1 MNQISRRRR
10 SFVLVLAGVLLLA
23 VAAPGVAN
31 AAHSVTKVRIS
42 GAECEA
48 AMAASGESARR
59 ACYVVVE
66 TGGGSQGGGSQGGI
80 ITAAGCYVPPGYT
93 HCGSTWVKSQSILL
107 LWSVTATATYV
118 RNSSTGKVSWQSVT
132 CTQGAF
138 GYTVTIRWCGS
149 YHNGLPD
156 TNYGANFDVA
166 FIWQGSPITVS
177 HGMRASINGFT
188 GNQCCIRGW

>member
-1 MNQISRRRR
+1 MSGVNQISRRWRR
-10 SFVLVLAGVLLLA
+10 SGVLLAGLLLLHIA
-23 VAAPGVAN
+23 GSGVAS
-31 AAHSVTKVRIS
+31 AAQSVTKVRLT
-42 GAECEA
+42 GAECAA
-48 AMAASGESARR
+48 AMAVSGQTARK

-66 TGGGSQGGGSQGGI
+66 TGSGSASAV
-80 ITAAGCYVPPGYT
+80 AAASCYVPTGYT

-132 CTQGAF
+132 CTQSAI

-188 GNQCCIRGW
+188 GNRCCIQGW

>member
-1 MNQISRRRR
+1 VNQISRRRR

-23 VAAPGVAN
+23 MAAPGVAN
-31 AAHSVTKVRIS
+31 AAQSVSKVRIS

-48 AMAASGESARR
+48 AMAASGEPARK
-59 ACYVVVE
+59 ACFVVVE

-93 HCGSTWVKSQSILL
+93 HCGSTWVKSQSVLL

-132 CTQGAF
+132 CTQSAF

-177 HGMRASINGFT
+177 HGMRASINGHT
-188 GNQCCIRGW
+188 GYSCCLQSW

>member
-1 MNQISRRRR
+1 VNQISRRRR

-23 VAAPGVAN
+23 VAAPGVAS
-31 AAHSVTKVRIS
+31 AAQSVTKVRIS

-48 AMAASGESARR
+48 AMAASGESTRK

-132 CTQGAF
+132 CTQTAI

-149 YHNGLPD
+149 YHSGLPD

-166 FIWQGSPITVS
+166 FIWKGSPITVS
-177 HGMRASINGFT
+177 HGMRASINGYT
-188 GNQCCIRGW
+188 GNQCCIQGW

>member
-1 MNQISRRRR
+1 MNHLSRHRG
-10 SFVLVLAGVLLLA
+10 FVLALAAALLLS
-23 VAAPGVAN
+23 VAAPGVAG
-31 AAHSVTKVRIS
+31 AAQGVTKVRIT
-42 GAECEA
+42 GAECQA
-48 AMAASGESARR
+48 AMAATGESARK
-59 ACYVVVE
+59 ACYVVVQ
-66 TGGGSQGGGSQGGI
+66 TGGGTAGVVA
-80 ITAAGCYVPPGYT
+80 AAGCHIPPGYS

-107 LWSVTATATYV
+107 LWSVTATATYI

-132 CTQGAF
+132 CTQSAI

-156 TNYGANFDVA
+156 TNYGSNFDVA

-188 GNQCCIRGW
+188 GKQCCIQGW